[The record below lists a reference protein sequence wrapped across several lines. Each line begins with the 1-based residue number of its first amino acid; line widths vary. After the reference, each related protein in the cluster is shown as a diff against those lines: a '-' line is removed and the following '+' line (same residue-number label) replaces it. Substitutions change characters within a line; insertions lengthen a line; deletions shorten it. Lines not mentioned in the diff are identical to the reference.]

1 MVSTDIGVG
10 LDPFGATRLKLMTMP
25 SILDSKWLWE
35 ERLVNPSVI
44 VLDVAISL
52 VDDIAARAA
61 ARMFASKED
70 SSEAAC

>member
-10 LDPFGATRLKLMTMP
+10 LDPFGATRLKLVTMP

-44 VLDVAISL
+44 DLDVARTL
-52 VDDIAARAA
+52 VHDVAARAA
-61 ARMFASKED
+61 AWIFASRKD

>member
-10 LDPFGATRLKLMTMP
+10 LDPFGATRLKLVTMP
-25 SILDSKWLWE
+25 LILDSKWLWE

-44 VLDVAISL
+44 VLDVDRTFFHD
-52 VDDIAARAA
+52 VAARAA
-61 ARMFASKED
+61 ARMFARIKD